1 MPERVRAEV
10 ESVREFIES
19 RSGDDFERLALTLD
33 DSQTQ
38 TSPGR
43 SPTTPMFLQRV
54 ASYLHVPALMAG
66 GRRSR
71 TGSVASST
79 SRPGSR
85 ASGDSADSSRRS
97 SYHLGES
104 FSRIGVLGAGLP
116 GLGIV
121 GFDVLERRDS
131 GRRRA
136 GGDSAG
142 GSMSRIS
149 ELPPPQV
156 QIHEV
161 DEEASS

>member
-1 MPERVRAEV
+1 MSPGRRKRERQ
-10 ESVREFIES
+10 
-19 RSGDDFERLALTLD
+19 RLALTLD

-54 ASYLHVPALMAG
+54 ASYLHVPAIMSG

-79 SRPGSR
+79 ASRPGSR

-131 GRRRA
+131 GRRRGG
-136 GGDSAG
+136 GGDGAG

-161 DEEASS
+161 DEESAS